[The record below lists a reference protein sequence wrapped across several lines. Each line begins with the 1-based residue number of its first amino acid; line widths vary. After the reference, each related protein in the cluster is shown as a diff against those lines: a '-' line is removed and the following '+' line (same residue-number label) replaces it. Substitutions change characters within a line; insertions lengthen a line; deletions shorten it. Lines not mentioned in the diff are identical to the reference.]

1 MLLPKYVRVPALL
14 TAFMVF
20 LAFSSFLAF
29 PFLPSFFLFLS
40 VISRKESHYFILV
53 LAYLSLVTKDGEHIF
68 TYIDLLY
75 KDFF

>member
-1 MLLPKYVRVPALL
+1 MLLQKHVRVPALL
-14 TAFMVF
+14 TAFMV
-20 LAFSSFLAF
+20 FLAF

-53 LAYLSLVTKDGEHIF
+53 LAYLSLVTKDGEHMF